1 MTIALAFFL
10 LYLCHMFIKTADKKD
25 AHTGKIYRYHKLCES
40 YRIGNKTRHRTIL
53 VLGKLEDIQSD
64 REKKML
70 ADCIERYLGENGELF
85 PADVPAH
92 VEKLARH
99 FTAQIQHKGFNK
111 PGLQAGPVHDYV
123 HNDTDFQHVDLSS
136 VEMEDVREVG
146 VEWLCKQVVEELRLG
161 DFLRGLDWSEFQVE
175 TALIH
180 LISRACYPA
189 SEHKTARWINENS
202 AVCELF
208 NRSPGGINRF
218 GLYRAAQMLYQE
230 KEGIEKHL
238 SVRSNELFDLQDK
251 IILYDLTNM
260 YFEGRK
266 AGSEIARFGKS
277 KEKRSDAK
285 LVSLALVVNREG
297 FVKYSRICR
306 GNIADCKT
314 LEETLED
321 LSRGTSQTGRKPIVV
336 IDAGIATEDN
346 LALLK
351 SKGYEYVCVSRSTLK
366 DYKLST
372 EGVVHLEDK
381 RENPIDVCWVEG
393 EDREDHYLH
402 VHSQMKAVKESSMS
416 DHFCDRFEE
425 ELDHVARAIH
435 KKGGTKKYGKV
446 MERIGRIKERYPA
459 ANKHYEIEV
468 TPKDGLAVAVSWKRK
483 ALEAPSG
490 EGEYFLRTCIGQQD
504 EKLVWEIYNTIRYIE
519 EVFRVLKTDLSI
531 RPIFHKKDENTIAHL
546 FLGILAYSIVN
557 MVRYRLKKHGIHHDW
572 RNIVRIMN
580 TQKTGT
586 ITMNRK
592 DSKKVHLR
600 LCSKPTP
607 GAQEIYTAMGYKMM
621 PFHRKKFVFP
631 ES

>member
-1 MTIALAFFL
+1 
-10 LYLCHMFIKTADKKD
+10 
-25 AHTGKIYRYHKLCES
+25 
-40 YRIGNKTRHRTIL
+40 
-53 VLGKLEDIQSD
+53 
-64 REKKML
+64 
-70 ADCIERYLGENGELF
+70 
-85 PADVPAH
+85 
-92 VEKLARH
+92 
-99 FTAQIQHKGFNK
+99 
-111 PGLQAGPVHDYV
+111 
-123 HNDTDFQHVDLSS
+123 
-136 VEMEDVREVG
+136 ME
-146 VEWLCKQVVEELRLG
+146 WFCKQVLEELRLG

-180 LISRACYPA
+180 LVSRACYPA

-202 AVCELF
+202 AIAELF

-266 AGSEIARFGKS
+266 ATSEIARFGKS

-314 LEETLED
+314 LEDTLED
-321 LSRGTSQTGRKPIVV
+321 LSRSTSQTGRKPIVV

-346 LALLK
+346 LTLLK
-351 SKGYEYVCVSRSTLK
+351 SKGYQYVCVSRSTLK

-381 RENPIDVCWVEG
+381 RENPIDVCWVAG

-402 VHSQMKAVKESSMS
+402 VHSQLKAVKESSMS
-416 DHFCDRFEE
+416 DHFCDRYEE
-425 ELDHVARAIH
+425 ELDNVSRAIH

-468 TPKDGLAVAVSWKRK
+468 TPKDGLAVAVCWKRK
-483 ALEAPSG
+483 ALAGPSG
-490 EGEYFLRTCIGQQD
+490 EGEYFLRTCIGQQE

-519 EVFRVLKTDLSI
+519 EAFRILKTDLSI
-531 RPIFHKKDENTIAHL
+531 RPVFHKKDENTIAHL
-546 FLGILAYSIVN
+546 FLGIMAYSIVST
-557 MVRYRLKKHGIHHDW
+557 VRYRLKKHGIHHDW
-572 RNIVRIMN
+572 RNLVRIMN
-580 TQKTGT
+580 TQKAGT

-592 DSKKVHLR
+592 DGKKVHLR
-600 LCSKPTP
+600 LCSKPTL
-607 GAQEIYTAMGYKMM
+607 GAQEIYAAMGYKMM